1 MQKCNC
7 GGGSDNEFKKP
18 SLPLPANQTPI
29 LASVPLN
36 TMKEKKP
43 SESERIIPF
52 LSDEMLQLFILGGV
66 ATTIILII
74 IKKC

>member
-7 GGGSDNEFKKP
+7 GGSDNEFKKP
-18 SLPLPANQTPI
+18 SLPVPANKTPI

-36 TMKEKKP
+36 TIKEGAP
-43 SESERIIPF
+43 SERIIPF
-52 LSDEMLQLFILGGV
+52 LSDEMLQLCILGGV
-66 ATTIILII
+66 VAAIILII